1 MGRTPSVHTPQ
12 NVNTILLFSSSS
24 QTVPGLGYL
33 SRTVT
38 IQGRARH
45 RDSGHPEDDVLDTGM
60 TAEDPALAPGG
71 ESGLVICCQSVA
83 FSPTF
88 QVPVF
93 YFTVHDPRA

>member
-1 MGRTPSVHTPQ
+1 M
-12 NVNTILLFSSSS
+12 LLFSSSS

-33 SRTVT
+33 FRTVT
-38 IQGRARH
+38 IQGRPRN
-45 RDSGHPEDDVLDTGM
+45 RDSGLLEEEEVLETGVA
-60 TAEDPALAPGG
+60 AEDPAVAP
-71 ESGLVICCQSVA
+71 SASSRLLICGQSVA

>member
-1 MGRTPSVHTPQ
+1 
-12 NVNTILLFSSSS
+12 
-24 QTVPGLGYL
+24 
-33 SRTVT
+33 
-38 IQGRARH
+38 
-45 RDSGHPEDDVLDTGM
+45 M

-71 ESGLVICCQSVA
+71 ESGLVICGQSVA